1 MEPAQLIPHRT
12 KPDMDEVQFPGKE
25 AGGIRVL
32 LLLTQMEAGGAQKA
46 AIKLTKGL
54 ETQGYQVTIA
64 TMYDKASYVPA
75 YRKEYGVEI
84 VDLQMKDASKQGSL
98 LARAAAGCRGL
109 LRLWRLMRREQYDVL
124 LTFTHYSNFLGPAMG
139 WMAGIPVRV
148 SSQRS
153 LLNSYPAWIRGA
165 DRIITN
171 SPLVDKMTT
180 VSEAVR
186 SYAIQ
191 EENIHPSKVVAIH
204 TGIDIQAYQTTDDAL
219 SRSLVRSSLGLD
231 NSHVAV
237 IVIARFHPVKGH
249 AYLLEAIPSILDKAP
264 HCRFLLVGEGPL
276 EGELLTRIDELK
288 LADKVF
294 ILGVRNDVPRLLA
307 ASDIMVLPSLE
318 EGLPNVILEGMAAG
332 LPVVATSMGGIPELV
347 IDRTTGILIPPG
359 NAKTLAE
366 STLELV
372 NDRQLAKE
380 MGIQGQM
387 RVMTT
392 FTASQT
398 TRQYADLFAQ
408 LLARKGKRP

>member
-1 MEPAQLIPHRT
+1 MEPVQLIPHR
-12 KPDMDEVQFPGKE
+12 PNDDMDEAQFLGE
-25 AGGIRVL
+25 ETGRSRVL

-54 ETQGYQVTIA
+54 ETQGYQVTLA

-84 VDLQMKDASKQGSL
+84 VDLKMRDASRQSNL
-98 LARAAAGCRGL
+98 LVQAAAGCRGL
-109 LRLWRLMRREQYDVL
+109 LYLWRLMRREQYDIL
-124 LTFTHYSNFLGPAMG
+124 LTFTHYSNLLGPIMG

-204 TGIDIQAYQTTDDAL
+204 TGIDIQMHQTTENAL
-219 SRSLVRSSLGLD
+219 SRSLVRSSLNLD
-231 NSHVAV
+231 NSHVV
-237 IVIARFHPVKGH
+237 IIIVARFHPVKGH
-249 AYLLEAIPSILDKAP
+249 AYLLEAIPYILDKAP

-276 EGELLTRIDELK
+276 EGELSAQIDERK
-288 LADKVF
+288 LTDKVF
-294 ILGVRNDVPRLLA
+294 ILGVRNDVPRLLT
-307 ASDIMVLPSLE
+307 ASDIMILPSLE

-332 LPVVATSMGGIPELV
+332 LPIVATSVGGIPELV
-347 IDRTTGILIPPG
+347 IDRTTGILVPPG
-359 NAKTLAE
+359 NANALAE

-380 MGIQGQM
+380 MGAQGQM
-387 RVMTT
+387 RVVTT
-392 FTASQT
+392 FTAAQT
-398 TRQYADLFAQ
+398 TKQYVDLFTQ
-408 LLARKGKRP
+408 LLAGKGRRP